1 VGVKDIE
8 RIEEALK
15 KVPKKDRQ
23 NVVDAIIIYLLS
35 KISEKE

>member
-1 VGVKDIE
+1 VDVKDIE

-15 KVPKKDRQ
+15 KVPKKNRQ

-35 KISEKE
+35 KISEK